1 MRRIAGSALVAI
13 VAATLMQAIR
23 VTFPLLYD
31 VREGAGAST
40 AVLWALGAFVVGPL
54 ILAGLATRVPTGFRV
69 AVLALAVARLAL
81 QFLHPIPVWL
91 GAAAVA
97 VGLTAVLLVVITARS
112 GGHGGDAGVAIVVG
126 LALDAAILGAFET
139 WDPVW
144 QDGIA
149 AVSVGVTMA
158 LVLAVAATV
167 ARPEPA
173 RGRLDAW
180 PMVLLGPFLLLHAV
194 FVQNVAFATSET
206 GAPIAGGTAFVLLG
220 SVLGVL
226 AASALVPS
234 EHGVAHIATGAV
246 LVASVGALAL
256 VQGASV
262 AVAQPVA
269 GAAAGAVLALA
280 LCAPARDG
288 HASGASAHL
297 LWSVLGAGLF
307 VGAAFAYQID
317 IDVPLPVPRATW
329 PLAAAIALASASVRR
344 HRPTEVSMAP
354 AVVPVV
360 GAVIVPLLLVVGGTR
375 PAPVTA
381 SGTYRVLD
389 WNIHTAVDGDG
400 QLVLGAVLDAIQAQ
414 GPDVVVLQEVGRGWP
429 IAGQADGL
437 EWLARHLD
445 MEHVWAP
452 AADGQFGNAILSSH
466 PIELDRVLQLPYGEG
481 PQERSAV
488 GATIGGDP
496 SLFVVGVH
504 LQHGDRPA
512 TRTEQIE
519 AVIETWGDLDAWLMA
534 GDLNMQPAE
543 ADASL
548 LEESGLSSVQDLIGD
563 PDASTARDPQH
574 PGDRVDWIW
583 VTAGTL
589 EVSNFAIPRSEA
601 SDHLPLVVDV
611 TP

>member
-1 MRRIAGSALVAI
+1 MAI
-13 VAATLMQAIR
+13 VAAVLMQAVR
-23 VTFPLLYD
+23 VAFPLLYD
-31 VREGAGAST
+31 VREDAGAST

-54 ILAGLATRVPTGFRV
+54 ILSAAANRLPAGFRL
-69 AVLALAVARLAL
+69 AVLSLAGARLAL
-81 QFLHPIPVWL
+81 QFLHPIPVWV
-91 GAAAVA
+91 GATAVA
-97 VGLTAVLLVVITARS
+97 VGLTALILVVLPARS
-112 GGHGGDAGVAIVVG
+112 GGYGGDAGIAIVAG
-126 LALDAAILGAFET
+126 LGLDAAILGAFET
-139 WDPVW
+139 WDPIW

-149 AVSVGVTMA
+149 AVSVGV
-158 LVLAVAATV
+158 AVALAAAVTSTA

-173 RGRLDAW
+173 GGSLDAW
-180 PMVLLGPFLLLHAV
+180 PMVLLGPFLLVHVL

-206 GAPIAGGTAFVLLG
+206 GAPIAGGAAFVLLG

-226 AASALVPS
+226 AATILVPRA
-234 EHGVAHIATGAV
+234 HGVAHVAAGVV
-246 LVASVGALAL
+246 LVASVGVLAL
-256 VQGASV
+256 VQGPSV
-262 AVAQPVA
+262 ALAQPIA

-280 LCAPARDG
+280 LCAPAHDG
-288 HASGASAHL
+288 RASGAVPRL

-317 IDVPLPVPRATW
+317 IDVPLPVPRAMW
-329 PLAAAIALASASVRR
+329 PLAAAVVLASASVRR
-344 HRPTEVSMAP
+344 HRPAEVSAVP
-354 AVVPVV
+354 AVVPVI
-360 GAVIVPLLLVVGGTR
+360 GAVVVPLLLVVDGTR
-375 PAPVTA
+375 PDPVTA
-381 SGTYRVLD
+381 SGTYRLLD

-400 QLVLGAVLDAIQAQ
+400 QIVLGELLHAIEAQA
-414 GPDVVVLQEVGRGWP
+414 PDVVVLQEVGRGWP
-429 IAGQADGL
+429 IAGQVDDL

-445 MEHVWAP
+445 MRYVWAP

-466 PIELDRVLQLPYGEG
+466 PIELDRVLRLPYGEG
-481 PQERSAV
+481 PQERSAL

-519 AVIETWGDLDAWLMA
+519 AVIGTWGDLDAWLMA

-548 LEESGLSSVQDLIGD
+548 LEEVGLSSVQDLIGD
-563 PDASTARDPQH
+563 PDASTARDPLH

-583 VTAGTL
+583 VTAETL
-589 EVSNFAIPRSEA
+589 EVSDFAIPRSEA